1 MLSIVKSMSLQGLE
15 GFLVDVQVDVSAGMP
30 NWEVVGLPDASV
42 RESKER
48 VRTAIKNSEYD
59 FPSRRIVVNLAP
71 ANTKKEGSFFD
82 LPIAVGLL
90 MDFENVKW
98 QNLEDTVFIGELS
111 LNGSINKV
119 NGILPM
125 CIEARKLGI
134 KRIILSTENAKE
146 AAIVE
151 GLNVIGAQ
159 NLREVVEYLNGNKDI
174 KTTKSNIKEIINER
188 PKYLS
193 DFSEVKGQENV
204 KRAIEIAAARGT

>member
-1 MLSIVKSMSLQGLE
+1 
-15 GFLVDVQVDVSAGMP
+15 
-30 NWEVVGLPDASV
+30 
-42 RESKER
+42 
-48 VRTAIKNSEYD
+48 
-59 FPSRRIVVNLAP
+59 
-71 ANTKKEGSFFD
+71 
-82 LPIAVGLL
+82 

>member
-1 MLSIVKSMSLQGLE
+1 MTI
-15 GFLVDVQVDVSAGMP
+15 
-30 NWEVVGLPDASV
+30 
-42 RESKER
+42 
-48 VRTAIKNSEYD
+48 TI
-59 FPSRRIVVNLAP
+59 
-71 ANTKKEGSFFD
+71 
-82 LPIAVGLL
+82 
-90 MDFENVKW
+90 
-98 QNLEDTVFIGELS
+98 

>member
-125 CIEARKLGI
+125 CREARKLGI